1 MCFKYGELHSSHTLG
16 GHRGLVHGNV
26 APNLINVL
34 LELLLALCFFVDLQS
49 EAVKHSCTGRVW
61 LSGLGSQIA
70 AWVRTARRVEERVF
84 LGCSVLFRSHSLAQ
98 SINLVLL

>member
-1 MCFKYGELHSSHTLG
+1 MCFKYGELLSSHTLG

-49 EAVKHSCTGRVW
+49 EAVKHPCTGRVW

-70 AWVRTARRVEERVF
+70 AWILTAGCVEEWVI
-84 LGCSVLFRSHSLAQ
+84 LGRSVLFSSHCLSQ
-98 SINLVLL
+98 GIDSVLL